1 MPPFEYLL
9 SMLPAI
15 CPRLYSIASSPL
27 YREDKLD
34 LLIVLNEWRD
44 INKNRRVGLTTN
56 FLFGAK
62 PGLKVAI
69 QIRRGILQPPEDTE
83 SPTLM
88 FGLGTV
94 SLSVLCLMAG
104 SRPLNFVLS
113 SFDSSF
119 SLAGSRTI
127 SWILAASTR
136 PTKSRRQTGP
146 RGLVRWLSSRES

>member
-1 MPPFEYLL
+1 MLSHHALRYYRYADVLCEFGETSLPPFEYLL
-9 SMLPAI
+9 SMLPVN

-44 INKNRRVGLTTN
+44 TKKTRRVGLATN

-62 PGLKVAI
+62 PGIKVAV

-83 SPTLM
+83 SPILM

-94 SLSVLCLMAG
+94 SLSVLC
-104 SRPLNFVLS
+104 P
-113 SFDSSF
+113 
-119 SLAGSRTI
+119 
-127 SWILAASTR
+127 STCIW
-136 PTKSRRQTGP
+136 P
-146 RGLVRWLSSRES
+146 